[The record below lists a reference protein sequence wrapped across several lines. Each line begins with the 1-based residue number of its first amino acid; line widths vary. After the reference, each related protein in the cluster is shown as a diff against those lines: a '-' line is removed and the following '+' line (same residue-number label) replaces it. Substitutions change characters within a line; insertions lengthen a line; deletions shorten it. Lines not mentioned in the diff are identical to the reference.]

1 MRAGEE
7 GETPDDDDD
16 DGGDGA
22 VAEDKTGAKDE
33 REKREKAEARLPLI
47 QRDLIRATNFAGEL
61 IECCRRDWR
70 CADYCMPV

>member
-1 MRAGEE
+1 MK
-7 GETPDDDDD
+7 
-16 DGGDGA
+16 
-22 VAEDKTGAKDE
+22 VAERREERGGEGGAKD
-33 REKREKAEARLPLI
+33 RAEKAEARLPLI